1 MTSPR
6 HSWDHKKEQS
16 IAACDTQSGC
26 SETIR
31 TCRSCGLIMITV
43 HPPVGLPWHEFTQP
57 GASARIKLDHR
68 PPCREAEVV
77 EIAAAPAEVPF
88 S

>member
-6 HSWDHKKEQS
+6 HSWDHEKEQS

-43 HPPVGLPWHEFTQP
+43 HPPVGLAVARVHTAGRIRTDQA
-57 GASARIKLDHR
+57 GSSAALPRGR
-68 PPCREAEVV
+68 GCRDCRRAC
-77 EIAAAPAEVPF
+77 
-88 S
+88 